1 MRRMGDAAPGLHER
15 LHHRQLELARQFSES
30 LERLELRRLLL
41 FAAEAGTAVR
51 DVRASG
57 CHHSRE
63 V

>member
-1 MRRMGDAAPGLHER
+1 MFDI
-15 LHHRQLELARQFSES
+15 FSES

-51 DVRASG
+51 DVSASG
-57 CHHSRE
+57 CHHGRE

>member
-1 MRRMGDAAPGLHER
+1 MFDI
-15 LHHRQLELARQFSES
+15 FSES

-57 CHHSRE
+57 CHHGRE